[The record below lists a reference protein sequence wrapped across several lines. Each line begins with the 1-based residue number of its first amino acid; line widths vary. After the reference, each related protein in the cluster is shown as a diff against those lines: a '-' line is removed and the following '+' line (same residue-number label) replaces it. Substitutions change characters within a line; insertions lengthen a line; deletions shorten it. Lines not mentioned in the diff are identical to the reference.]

1 MVKPQHKL
9 CPPYQGANDSDEEV
23 KKSGD
28 SDEAMEEDEK
38 SHDSDEGNQESAL
51 IPLSEEEDGQNSH
64 YSEDTSLTPLSD
76 EDESDWEDIDQ
87 EDTDSGFS
95 FTSDDGRIALRGRG
109 REVILI
115 PDFVI
120 AKTDKSG
127 TKDKTIVIVNIKLP
141 GHENEYPVQLLDY
154 LFAYAKTHPVRE
166 NILGLWISGMK
177 VQMVEVLATAGPIR
191 LSFITQKSV
200 LVTDEMVLRQLRARA
215 RRYWKL

>member
-1 MVKPQHKL
+1 MPLTRRALSSHRSDGPPKTIPRWLQDRLLHAANTNPRYEASWYGPYNLLFSHFFPGDRRFMVKPQHKL

-109 REVILI
+109 RE
-115 PDFVI
+115 
-120 AKTDKSG
+120 
-127 TKDKTIVIVNIKLP
+127 TK
-141 GHENEYPVQLLDY
+141 
-154 LFAYAKTHPVRE
+154 R
-166 NILGLWISGMK
+166 S
-177 VQMVEVLATAGPIR
+177 
-191 LSFITQKSV
+191 
-200 LVTDEMVLRQLRARA
+200 
-215 RRYWKL
+215 